1 MTLTDIFV
9 LALALAAD
17 AVTVGATIGL
27 GYSKPRQVFRIS
39 FHFGLFQALFPL
51 MGALAGMA
59 LLGFVSEWG
68 HWIAAGLLFLIG
80 FRMVLD
86 GIRKPKEDEPPKDPT
101 RGLTMVALS
110 AAVSIDA
117 LAAGVSLAAAKAPLV
132 LAVTIIGVLTGVA
145 TMLSMLLAARISRF
159 VSHRWNA
166 VAGVVLVLLGVKV
179 LYEHF
184 SSGV

>member
-1 MTLTDIFV
+1 VTLTDVFV

-27 GYSKPRQVFRIS
+27 GHSSPRQVFRIS
-39 FHFGLFQALFPL
+39 FHFGLFQVLFPL
-51 MGALAGMA
+51 LGILAGMA
-59 LLGFVSEWG
+59 LLGFVKEWG
-68 HWIAAGLLFLIG
+68 HWIAAVLLFLIG
-80 FRMVLD
+80 IRMVLD
-86 GIRKPKEDEPPKDPT
+86 GLRSDKEEQNPKDPT

-145 TMLSMLLAARISRF
+145 TMLSMMLAARISRF
-159 VSHRWNA
+159 VSNRWNA
-166 VAGVVLVLLGVKV
+166 VAGVVLLLLGVKV